1 MKGEPKSIVKGQ
13 RPIWNKKTN
22 ISSYRAQ
29 RHGTTKLS
37 MLEAEAGN
45 IYAWHEL
52 LEDELMKY
60 FYMICWFAYR
70 LYVFDKLFVYTK
82 SVEKKL
88 LQFFP
93 LAFQGGLLLHVRH
106 LLCRALDEK
115 LKGMSLSNDT
125 LTEDHYLPTIWE
137 AGLERLAKKT
147 TRGIPKVPMNGCR
160 VFLLSHIMLS
170 TRVQKDLFSATSWNH
185 TCWCVFGVSTCWQA
199 S

>member
-1 MKGEPKSIVKGQ
+1 MSEGWTQKYCQ
-13 RPIWNKKTN
+13 RPKAHLEQENWLSSQPGSNDMELEIICMTRALGRWDNKV
-22 ISSYRAQ
+22 
-29 RHGTTKLS
+29 
-37 MLEAEAGN
+37 
-45 IYAWHEL
+45 L
-52 LEDELMKY
+52 L
-60 FYMICWFAYR
+60 IWFADLHIGYIR
-70 LYVFDKLFVYTK
+70 FWLFDYTK
-82 SVEKKL
+82 SVAKKL

-115 LKGMSLSNDT
+115 LKGMSLSNDM

-137 AGLERLAKKT
+137 LGLERLAKKT

-185 TCWCVFGVSTCWQA
+185 TCWCVFGVSTCWEA
-199 S
+199 T